1 MGTSPI
7 SLPDLNARGTKMK
20 TVKIETIKARA
31 NETFRGS
38 VDEMSIQRRAIQY
51 FVADLLMKANAYNG
65 FRYLEPHD
73 TEAGKSIGMVRNPD
87 NAAGPHTFPDDSR
100 IAFL

>member
-1 MGTSPI
+1 
-7 SLPDLNARGTKMK
+7 MK
-20 TVKIETIKARA
+20 TLKIETIKAQA
-31 NETFRGS
+31 NQTFRGS

-51 FVADLLMKANAYNG
+51 FVADLLMKANAYKG
-65 FRYLEPHD
+65 FRYLEASDIEP
-73 TEAGKSIGMVRNPD
+73 GKSIGMIRNPD